1 MAKQKLWR
9 NREEMLKDFL
19 LFDEEEL
26 QAAMEWHAKLDEP
39 MLTLDDIELIK
50 TIVESRTAIKSKLK
64 AALEAGDD
72 QEALRLAR
80 KLVGLANG
88 TE

>member
-9 NREEMLKDFL
+9 NREEMLRDFL

-26 QAAMEWHAKLDEP
+26 EAAMAWHAKLDEP
-39 MLTLDDIELIK
+39 LLTLEDIELIK
-50 TIVESRTAIKSKLK
+50 NIVESRTAIKTKLR
-64 AALEAGDD
+64 AALVAEDD
-72 QEALRLAR
+72 REALRLAR
-80 KLVGLANG
+80 KLVGLEG